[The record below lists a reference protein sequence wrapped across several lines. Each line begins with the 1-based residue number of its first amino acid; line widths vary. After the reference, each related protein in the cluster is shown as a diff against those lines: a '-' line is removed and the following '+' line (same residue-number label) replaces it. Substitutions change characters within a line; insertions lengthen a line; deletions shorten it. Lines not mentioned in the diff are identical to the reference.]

1 MIEEM
6 HKQQLMEYAE
16 EVLQPLLAE
25 DIAIMDTK
33 TNEDGDTN
41 IWLVE
46 MEDGEEYWLLE
57 GAYPM
62 NIYKKSG
69 ILNNAERAF
78 EVHLQFIDNM
88 DNKEETIDR
97 VQIINL

>member
-46 MEDGEEYWLLE
+46 MEDGCLL
-57 GAYPM
+57 YT
-62 NIYKKSG
+62 S
-69 ILNNAERAF
+69 RC
-78 EVHLQFIDNM
+78 V
-88 DNKEETIDR
+88 
-97 VQIINL
+97 

>member
-1 MIEEM
+1 MQ
-6 HKQQLMEYAE
+6 KKFTAA
-16 EVLQPLLAE
+16 LAE

-69 ILNNAERAF
+69 S
-78 EVHLQFIDNM
+78 
-88 DNKEETIDR
+88 
-97 VQIINL
+97 

>member
-41 IWLVE
+41 
-46 MEDGEEYWLLE
+46 
-57 GAYPM
+57 
-62 NIYKKSG
+62 
-69 ILNNAERAF
+69 
-78 EVHLQFIDNM
+78 
-88 DNKEETIDR
+88 
-97 VQIINL
+97 

>member
-57 GAYPM
+57 SAYPM

-78 EVHLQFIDNM
+78 EVHLQFIENM
-88 DNKEETIDR
+88 DNKEETMDR
-97 VQIINL
+97 FQMINL